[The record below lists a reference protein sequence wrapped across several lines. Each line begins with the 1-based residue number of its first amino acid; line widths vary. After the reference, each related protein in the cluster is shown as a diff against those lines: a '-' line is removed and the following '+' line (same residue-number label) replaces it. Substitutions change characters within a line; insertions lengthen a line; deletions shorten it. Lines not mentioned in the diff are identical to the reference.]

1 MAAPTIDGRAKIKI
15 PPGTQSGKIFRLKG
29 KGFPA
34 INSYEK
40 GDQLISVNVWT
51 PQTLNAEEK
60 QILEKL
66 SGSQNFQPQP
76 EKSDKSFFDKV
87 REMFS

>member
-1 MAAPTIDGRAKIKI
+1 VPTIDGKARIKI

-29 KGFPA
+29 KGFPGV
-34 INSYEK
+34 NSYEK
-40 GDQLISVNVWT
+40 GDQLIYVNVWT
-51 PQTLNAEEK
+51 PQQVSPEEK
-60 QILEKL
+60 AMLDKMNA
-66 SGSQNFQPQP
+66 SPNFKPQP